1 MKKLKDILYNVN
13 VTEIFGSTNRDVFN
27 ISFDS
32 RKIIKGGVFVAIKGQ
47 KFNGHEYILFAIK
60 QGVKII
66 IFEEKIQNYVPG
78 ITYVKVQDSSKSL
91 SVIASNFYDNPSSKL
106 KLIGVTG
113 TNGKTTIV
121 NILYQLFTM
130 LGAKVGMLST
140 IENKILD
147 RTFPAKYTTPD
158 ALEINY
164 LLSKMLKE
172 KCEYCF
178 MEVSSH
184 AISQS
189 RIFGLKFSA
198 GIFTNI
204 THDHLDYHKSFD
216 NYINVKKRFFTSLSK
231 TSFALINK
239 DDNNSLKMV
248 ENCNA
253 KVITYS
259 LKSVS
264 DFKCKVVENQFNGM
278 LLNISKVDVWVKLS
292 GRFNAYN
299 ILSAYAIAKQFNF
312 LKEDILTNLSMINS
326 PEGRFQS
333 LVFDSITGIVDYAH
347 TDDALRNILITI
359 NDIRVD
365 QQLIT
370 VLGCGGDR
378 DKLKRPIMTKTA
390 VDLSSLVILTSDNP
404 RTEDPNEIIKD
415 MISALNT
422 KQKKKTLIIIDRS
435 QAIKTA
441 CKIIEK
447 NGIILIAGKGHEKYQ
462 EIDNERHEFDD
473 YIELKKAMN

>member
-13 VTEIFGSTNRDVFN
+13 VTEIFGSTNRDVIN

-47 KFNGHEYILFAIK
+47 KFNGHDYILFAIK

-121 NILYQLFTM
+121 NILYQLFSM

-312 LKEDILTNLSMINS
+312 LKEDILTNLSIINS

-333 LVFDSITGIVDYAH
+333 LVFDNVTGIVDYAH
-347 TDDALRNILITI
+347 TDDALKNILTTI

-390 VDLSSLVILTSDNP
+390 VNLSSLVILTSDNP

-415 MISALNT
+415 MISGLNS

-462 EIDNERHEFDD
+462 EIDNERYEFDD

>member
-13 VTEIFGSTNRDVFN
+13 VTEIFGSTNRDVIN

-47 KFNGHEYILFAIK
+47 KFNGHDYILFAIK

-121 NILYQLFTM
+121 NILYQLFSM
-130 LGAKVGMLST
+130 LGAKTGMLST

-164 LLSKMLKE
+164 LLNKMLKE

-312 LKEDILTNLSMINS
+312 LKEDILTNLSIINS

-333 LVFDSITGIVDYAH
+333 LVFDSVTGIVDYAH
-347 TDDALRNILITI
+347 TDDALKNILSTI

-404 RTEDPNEIIKD
+404 RTENPNEIIKD
-415 MISALNT
+415 MISGLNP

-462 EIDNERHEFDD
+462 EIDNERYEFDD

>member
-1 MKKLKDILYNVN
+1 
-13 VTEIFGSTNRDVFN
+13 
-27 ISFDS
+27 
-32 RKIIKGGVFVAIKGQ
+32 
-47 KFNGHEYILFAIK
+47 
-60 QGVKII
+60 
-66 IFEEKIQNYVPG
+66 
-78 ITYVKVQDSSKSL
+78 
-91 SVIASNFYDNPSSKL
+91 
-106 KLIGVTG
+106 
-113 TNGKTTIV
+113 
-121 NILYQLFTM
+121 
-130 LGAKVGMLST
+130 
-140 IENKILD
+140 
-147 RTFPAKYTTPD
+147 
-158 ALEINY
+158 
-164 LLSKMLKE
+164 
-172 KCEYCF
+172 

-312 LKEDILTNLSMINS
+312 LKEDILTNLSIINS

-333 LVFDSITGIVDYAH
+333 LVFDSVTGIVDYAH
-347 TDDALRNILITI
+347 TDDALKNILTTI

-390 VDLSSLVILTSDNP
+390 VNLSSLVILTSDNP

-415 MISALNT
+415 MISGLNS

-462 EIDNERHEFDD
+462 EIDNERYEFDD

>member
-47 KFNGHEYILFAIK
+47 KFNGHDYILFAIK

-312 LKEDILTNLSMINS
+312 LKEDILTNLSIINS

-333 LVFDSITGIVDYAH
+333 LVFDNVTGIVDYAH
-347 TDDALRNILITI
+347 TDDALKNILTTI

-390 VDLSSLVILTSDNP
+390 VNLSSLVILTSDNP

-415 MISALNT
+415 MTSGLNT
-422 KQKKKTLIIIDRS
+422 QQKKKTLIIIDRS

-441 CKIIEK
+441 CKIIKK

-462 EIDNERHEFDD
+462 EIDNERYEFDD

>member
-47 KFNGHEYILFAIK
+47 KFNGHDYILFAIK

-121 NILYQLFTM
+121 NILYQLFSM

-312 LKEDILTNLSMINS
+312 LKEDILTNLSIINS

-333 LVFDSITGIVDYAH
+333 LVFDNVTGIVDYAH
-347 TDDALRNILITI
+347 TDDALKNILTTI

-390 VDLSSLVILTSDNP
+390 VNLSSLVILTSDNP

-415 MISALNT
+415 MTSGLNT
-422 KQKKKTLIIIDRS
+422 QQKKKTLIIIDRS

-441 CKIIEK
+441 CKIIKK

-462 EIDNERHEFDD
+462 EIDNERYEFDD

>member
-47 KFNGHEYILFAIK
+47 KFNGHDYILFAIK

-312 LKEDILTNLSMINS
+312 LKEDILTNLSIINS

-333 LVFDSITGIVDYAH
+333 LVFDSVTGIVDYAH
-347 TDDALRNILITI
+347 TDDALKNILTTI

-390 VDLSSLVILTSDNP
+390 VNLSSLVILTSDNP

-415 MISALNT
+415 MTSGLNT
-422 KQKKKTLIIIDRS
+422 QQKKKTLIIIDRS
-435 QAIKTA
+435 QAIRTA
-441 CKIIEK
+441 CKIIKK

-462 EIDNERHEFDD
+462 EIDNERYEFDD

>member
-13 VTEIFGSTNRDVFN
+13 VTEIFGSTNRDVIN

-47 KFNGHEYILFAIK
+47 KFNGHDYILFAIK

-121 NILYQLFTM
+121 NILYQLFSM

-147 RTFPAKYTTPD
+147 RTFSAKYTTPD

-164 LLSKMLKE
+164 LLNKMLKE

-312 LKEDILTNLSMINS
+312 LKEDILTNLSIINS

-333 LVFDSITGIVDYAH
+333 LVFDSVTGIVDYAH
-347 TDDALRNILITI
+347 TDDALKNILTTI

-390 VDLSSLVILTSDNP
+390 VNLSSLVILTSDNP

-415 MISALNT
+415 MISGLNT

-441 CKIIEK
+441 CKIIKK

-462 EIDNERHEFDD
+462 EIDNERYEFDD

>member
-47 KFNGHEYILFAIK
+47 KFNGHDYILFAIK

-121 NILYQLFTM
+121 NILYQLFSM

-164 LLSKMLKE
+164 LLNKMLKE

-312 LKEDILTNLSMINS
+312 LKEDILTNLSIINS

-333 LVFDSITGIVDYAH
+333 LVFDSVTGIVDYAH
-347 TDDALRNILITI
+347 TDDALKNILTTI

-390 VDLSSLVILTSDNP
+390 VNLSSLVILTSDNP

-415 MISALNT
+415 MTSGLNT
-422 KQKKKTLIIIDRS
+422 QQKKKTLIIIDRS

-441 CKIIEK
+441 CKIIKK

-462 EIDNERHEFDD
+462 EIDNERYEFDD

>member
-47 KFNGHEYILFAIK
+47 KFNGHDYILFAIK

-312 LKEDILTNLSMINS
+312 LKEDILTNLSIINS

-333 LVFDSITGIVDYAH
+333 LVFDSVTGIVDYAH
-347 TDDALRNILITI
+347 TDDALKNILTTI

-390 VDLSSLVILTSDNP
+390 VNLSSLVILTSDNP

-415 MISALNT
+415 MTSGLNT
-422 KQKKKTLIIIDRS
+422 QQKKKTLIIIDRS

-441 CKIIEK
+441 CKIIKK

-462 EIDNERHEFDD
+462 EIDNERYEFDD

>member
-13 VTEIFGSTNRDVFN
+13 VIEIFGSTNRDVFN

-47 KFNGHEYILFAIK
+47 KFNGHDYILFAIK

-78 ITYVKVQDSSKSL
+78 ITYVKVQDSSRSL

-121 NILYQLFTM
+121 NILYQLFSM

-164 LLSKMLKE
+164 LLNKMIKE

-216 NYINVKKRFFTSLSK
+216 NYINVKKRFFTLLSK

-248 ENCNA
+248 ENCKA

-292 GRFNAYN
+292 GLFNAYN

-312 LKEDILTNLSMINS
+312 LKEDILTNLSIINS

-333 LVFDSITGIVDYAH
+333 LVFDDVTGIVDYAH
-347 TDDALRNILITI
+347 TDDALKNILTTI
-359 NDIRVD
+359 NDIRVN

-415 MISALNT
+415 MTSGLNT

-462 EIDNERHEFDD
+462 EIDNERYEFDD